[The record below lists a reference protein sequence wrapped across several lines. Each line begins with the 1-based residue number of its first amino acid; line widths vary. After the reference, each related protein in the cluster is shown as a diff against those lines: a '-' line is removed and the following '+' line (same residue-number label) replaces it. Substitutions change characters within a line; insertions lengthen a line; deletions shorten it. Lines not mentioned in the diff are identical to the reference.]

1 MKGKHYYVIKKSTP
15 TIAIA
20 KGRDYLFQKE
30 KSHSKMYTTLEKA
43 REAIRTTVSAQKI
56 TYELYTTPLHF
67 VPVEMD
73 FNDDRNPWIF
83 ADNT

>member
-20 KGRDYLFQKE
+20 KGRSYLFQKE
-30 KSHSKMYTTLEKA
+30 KTHSKMYTTLDKA
-43 REAIRTTVSAQKI
+43 REAIRTTENAPKI
-56 TYELYTTPLHF
+56 TYELFTTPLNF

-73 FNDDRNPWIF
+73 FYDDRNPWIF
-83 ADNT
+83 ADS